1 MAIAISII
9 PAAGTKC
16 TGGFFMPTRSLGL
29 GDDVIQSP
37 LVSPIHV
44 PTNAVATTYTDSG
57 INQPDENISDRINMY
72 TKPRKNDEIGDVVDS
87 KANNNIEPT
96 LP

>member
-1 MAIAISII
+1 M
-9 PAAGTKC
+9 PTKSFGLVVLC
-16 TGGFFMPTRSLGL
+16 TLTRSLGL

-44 PTNAVATTYTDSG
+44 PTDAITTAHTDGCIDQS
-57 INQPDENISDRINMY
+57 DENISDRINMY
-72 TKPRKNDEIGDVVDS
+72 TKPRKNDEIGDVIDS